1 MSGLATTT
9 INRNRRRW
17 VIGAIAG
24 IILLLLV
31 LGAISGF
38 YVDILFFREVGQ
50 SGVFWTTFWSK
61 LVLGL
66 IFGAIFFVLL
76 LVNLVIVQRLA
87 PRFRVFSPEQEVI
100 DRYRRAFAPY
110 ARYLIPAVAAVIALF
125 VGVAASGQWKTFLLW
140 KSSSGVSFGQ
150 SDPLFHRDAAY
161 YIFTLPF
168 QKFVQGW
175 FFSALVGITVI
186 VGIAHYLTGGIRT
199 QTSGERV
206 TPQVKAHLSVL
217 LGLIVLVKAWGYYLG
232 KFDLLGSERGVVT
245 GASYTDIHAQLPALK
260 LLVFIAIA
268 CAVLFLV
275 NIRFR
280 GWALPVIGI
289 GLLGVVSIV
298 VGGLVPAA
306 VQKFSVDPQEFQREK
321 PYIIK
326 NMDATKF
333 AFGLDKIQ
341 LSSANPTPTVP
352 TTVGGQQTSTLDQA
366 TLDNIRLWN
375 PSALRLNYDSLQRLQ
390 PYYEF
395 SDVDVD
401 RYDINGS
408 ETQVMLSA
416 REVVQSSIPGAK
428 TWQNTHLVY
437 THGYGAVASA
447 VNTVTNTGGPD
458 FILSDIPPTSTESG
472 IELSQGKG
480 AELYYGERQL
490 DVPYLVVDTNQDELN
505 YPQGTSQKF
514 TKYNGKGGI
523 PIGGFFRRLVF
534 AYRYRDINLLISG
547 LITGDSKILIYRNL
561 TDRVQK
567 VAPFLRY
574 DKDPYSVV
582 ANGNLYYIW
591 DAYTTT
597 SLFPYSEHVNLSTA
611 TGGDLSG
618 SANYIRNSVKV
629 VMNAFDGTLR
639 FYVVDPTDPLIRV
652 WEAAFPHLFTNV
664 SQAPED
670 IQAHFRYPE
679 DLLMTQAYQFKTYHL
694 ASSDAQTFYSGER
707 AWAIPTSLATQ
718 PESTTASSGTP
729 FRPYYVVSKLP
740 GSDSEHFVLFEPF
753 TPPSRTNMVAFL
765 AAGSD
770 GFSTT
775 SPGTDPGNYGQLT
788 SLQFPATGNVLGPT
802 QARNLINQDPT
813 TSTQI
818 SLLSQ
823 RGSQVQF
830 GDLLI
835 VPVEDSFLYVQ
846 PIYIA
851 SSQANPIPQLKLVDV
866 VNGSQVS
873 LGTNLQDA
881 LNAALNQQP
890 GGGTT
895 CPDGSQPPCVTPGQT
910 VAQLL
915 AQALQHFQAAD
926 AALKRGDLATYQ
938 TEIKAGEALVQQANE
953 LAGGT
958 GAGGTG
964 TGGTPTPTPTPT
976 TSPSASP

>member
-1 MSGLATTT
+1 VARTT
-9 INRNRRRW
+9 IDRSRRRW
-17 VIGAIAG
+17 VIAALAALVALL
-24 IILLLLV
+24 ILL
-31 LGAISGF
+31 GALSGF

-50 SGVFWTTFWSK
+50 SGVFWTIFWSK

-110 ARYLIPAVAAVIALF
+110 TRYLIPALAAVIALF
-125 VGVAASGQWKTFLLW
+125 VGAAASGQWKVFLLW
-140 KSSSGVSFGQ
+140 RSSGGVTFGRA
-150 SDPLFHRDAAY
+150 DPLFHRDAAY
-161 YIFTLPF
+161 YIFSLPF

-199 QTSGERV
+199 QTTGERV

-232 KFDLLGSERGVVT
+232 KFDLLTSERGVVT

-306 VQKFSVDPQEFQREK
+306 VQKFSVDPQEFQKEQV
-321 PYIIK
+321 YIQR
-326 NMDATKF
+326 NLDATQF
-333 AFGLDKIQ
+333 AFGLDKIH
-341 LSSANPTPTVP
+341 LTSASPTATVASSAAIPDKP
-352 TTVGGQQTSTLDQA
+352 

-375 PSALRLNYDSLQRLQ
+375 PSVLQTNYEAVQRLQ
-390 PYYEF
+390 QYYEF

-401 RYDINGS
+401 RYQINGN

-416 REVVQSSIPGAK
+416 REISQNGIPGSK

-447 VNTVTNTGGPD
+447 VNTVTSTGGPD
-458 FILSDIPPTSTESG
+458 LILFDIPPTGPPTGSNITVSPG
-472 IELSQGKG
+472 HGSQ
-480 AELYYGERQL
+480 LYYTERPP
-490 DVPYLVVDTNQDELN
+490 DTPYLVVDTKQRELN
-505 YPQGTSQKF
+505 YPQGTGQV
-514 TKYNGKGGI
+514 TTQYAGKGGI
-523 PIGGFFRRLVF
+523 PVGGFFRKLVF
-534 AYRYRDINLLISG
+534 AYRFRDINLLISG
-547 LITGDSKILIYRNL
+547 LIDSDSKIMIYRDL
-561 TDRVQK
+561 RTRVQK
-567 VAPFLRY
+567 VAPFLKY
-574 DKDPYSVV
+574 DKDPYAVIAGGS
-582 ANGNLYYIW
+582 LYYVW

-597 SLFPYSEHVNLSTA
+597 DLFPYSERANLSDA
-611 TGGDLSG
+611 TGTDLSG
-618 SANYIRNSVKV
+618 RANYIRNPVKV
-629 VMNAFDGTLR
+629 VMNAYDGTLR
-639 FYVVDPTDPLIRV
+639 FYVVDKTDPLIQV
-652 WEAAFPHLFTNV
+652 WENAFPHLFTDV
-664 SQAPED
+664 TQAPLE
-670 IQAHFRYPE
+670 IQQHFRYPE
-679 DLLMTQAYQFKTYHL
+679 DLLMTQAAQFATYHVQ
-694 ASSDAQTFYSGER
+694 DPQTFYSGDR
-707 AWAIPTSLATQ
+707 AWAIPLALSTRPEATTSA
-718 PESTTASSGTP
+718 GNGP

-753 TPPSRTNMVAFL
+753 SPPSRTNMVAYL

-770 GFSTT
+770 LLSSTEST
-775 SPGTDPGNYGQLT
+775 QDAGGYGNLT

-813 TSTQI
+813 TSSQI

-835 VPVEDSFLYVQ
+835 VPIEDSFLYVQ

-851 SSQANPIPQLKLVDV
+851 SSQASSIPQLKLVAV
-866 VNGSQVS
+866 VNGTQVS
-873 LGTNLQDA
+873 LGTTLQDA
-881 LNAALNQQP
+881 LTKALGTP
-890 GGGTT
+890 AGGET
-895 CPDGSQPPCVTPGQT
+895 CPDGSQPPCVTPPTQT
-910 VAQLL
+910 VAALL
-915 AQALQHFQAAD
+915 AQAVQEFQAAET
-926 AALKRGDLATYQ
+926 ALKAGDLAGYQ
-938 TEIKAGEALVQQANE
+938 QHIDAAKSLVAQANE
-953 LAGGT
+953 LAGGS
-958 GAGGTG
+958 TG
-964 TGGTPTPTPTPT
+964 TGGTGGTPSPT
-976 TSPSASP
+976 PSASASATP